1 MGFTGYRVELGH
13 DTGKQR
19 ELWQSSHGVI
29 KECVDTTDSEEFLES
44 VRAESA
50 RVESARVESVRVQLA
65 RVQLVRVQLVRV
77 QLVHV
82 ESVHGGQR
90 HDFVNAKFV

>member
-50 RVESARVESVRVQLA
+50 RVESVCVESVCVQLARVQLA
-65 RVQLVRVQLVRV
+65 RVQLARVQL
-77 QLVHV
+77 
-82 ESVHGGQR
+82 VHGGQR